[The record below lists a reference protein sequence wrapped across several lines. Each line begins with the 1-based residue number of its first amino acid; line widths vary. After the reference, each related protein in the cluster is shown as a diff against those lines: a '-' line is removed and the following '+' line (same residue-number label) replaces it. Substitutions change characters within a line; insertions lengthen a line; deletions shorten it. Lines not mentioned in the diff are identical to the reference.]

1 MTNDRLMT
9 IREFADAV
17 RLSETT
23 IRRHIRNGDIEVLRY
38 SAHSVLQEYGQPVR
52 IMESEIEPFIKKVYT
67 RFKGDEIQGENN
79 G

>member
-1 MTNDRLMT
+1 MTNDRLLT

-23 IRRHIRNGDIEVLRY
+23 VKRHIRNGDIEVLRY
-38 SAHSVLQEYGQPVR
+38 SANSVLPEYGQPVR
-52 IMESEIEPFIKKVYT
+52 IRESEIEPFIEKVYT
-67 RFKGDEIQGENN
+67 RFNGDEIQGENN